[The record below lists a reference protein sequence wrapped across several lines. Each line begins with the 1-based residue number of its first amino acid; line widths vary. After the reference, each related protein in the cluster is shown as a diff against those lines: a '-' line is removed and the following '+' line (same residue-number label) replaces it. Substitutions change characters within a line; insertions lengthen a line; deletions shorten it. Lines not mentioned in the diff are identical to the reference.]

1 MKRHVKLVTFFLIVT
16 ILLPLLSSTS
26 FATDIKIITVKNISA
41 SVHINESYSLPK
53 VVVATMSNK
62 TTKKVAVKWDKKIA
76 ITSKKGT
83 FVYKGTIKGYAK
95 KVLLTLKVL
104 PLPTPLPTYGDAE
117 LARAVSLGI
126 GPYAKNGTITYQ
138 QFFKM
143 LDVVVALADA
153 TVLSQWKQ
161 KFPEAR
167 VSKKTMRRDEGMLAI
182 FFVAETLGAN
192 YYEYNNAWASLNE
205 RIGDSAWDNMSW
217 EYSYFPGWDKPVKIM
232 YDTWSNYMTAAY
244 FYSMGKVSKYS
255 DSIIF
260 EFDPVSISMRTA
272 DAFTYEEGLRAAL
285 RLHDSNLQ
293 PTDRIPTQDDIN
305 ILNRADKR
313 RDAILNSKTTVTVTG
328 TSYYVSNS
336 GNDNNDGCSPESA
349 WASITKINKT
359 VFQSGDGIFFER
371 GGLFRGVIQ
380 PKSNITYSAYG
391 EGDKPK
397 IYGSQENGA
406 DSKKWVLLDGTNNIW
421 VFYKDM
427 HDTGGIVFNEGKS
440 WATRKTAIW
449 DGNRYVDVIDK
460 TTPIDIKV
468 LDNLK
473 FYSLPDYTG
482 FKTREINYGLD
493 MTGKL
498 YLRCDKGNPGDIYN
512 SIEFLSSPFKYENGG
527 GESLFR
533 TGNNCI
539 VDNLCLKY
547 FNSGGVYVGSYTAIQ
562 NCEVAWIGGVIT
574 DFNGAGVGMDTTAV
588 VRSGDGILMNGTN
601 ASAINNYI
609 HHCYDNAITIETGPW
624 ISEDKRFIKNVTL
637 KGNLTDASAGDLLIC
652 DWEAMRKNTDNKL
665 LFQNILVEDNYF
677 MYSGYGWSHLE
688 PGYEWGTAAGPANDG
703 NCNLRIAY
711 PAKAGKDIFIKNNV
725 FYLSRYALVGGVY
738 GPTVQPYQLSFSGNT
753 YVQNNGSILAEWTLP
768 EDGSHTKEY
777 FYNNNAQNTIKNVL
791 GDKTGV
797 VLIY

>member
-1 MKRHVKLVTFFLIVT
+1 MKRHVKLVAFILIVT
-16 ILLPLLSSTS
+16 ILLPFLSSIS
-26 FATDIKIITVKNISA
+26 FATDIKIIEVKNISA

-83 FVYKGTIKGYAK
+83 YVYKGTIKGYAK

-104 PLPTPLPTYGDAE
+104 PLTTPLLTYGDTE
-117 LARAVSLGI
+117 LARGVSLGI

-138 QFFKM
+138 QFFQM
-143 LDVVVALADA
+143 LDVVVALADS
-153 TVLSQWKQ
+153 TILPQWKQ

-167 VSKKTMRRDEGMLAI
+167 VSKKAMRRDEGMLAI
-182 FFVAETLGAN
+182 FFTAETLGTN
-192 YYEYNNAWASLNE
+192 YYEYNNDWASLHK

-217 EYSYFPGWDKPVKIM
+217 DYLFFPGWDKPVKIK
-232 YDTWSNYMTAAY
+232 YDTWNNYMTAAY

-255 DSIIF
+255 DTTIF
-260 EFDPVSISMRTA
+260 DFDPVSNSMRTA

-293 PTDRIPTQDDIN
+293 PTDRIPTQDDID

-313 RDAILNSKTTVTVTG
+313 RHTILNSKTTVTVTG

-336 GNDNNDGCSPESA
+336 GNDNNDGRSPESA
-349 WASITKINKT
+349 WASITKINNMI
-359 VFQSGDGIFFER
+359 FQSGDGIFFER

-421 VFYKDM
+421 IFYKDM

-449 DGNRYVDVIDK
+449 DGNKYVDVIDK
-460 TTPIDIKV
+460 TTTINVKV

-482 FKTREINYGLD
+482 FTTREVNYGLN

-512 SIEFLSSPFKYENGG
+512 SIEFLSSPFKYESGG
-527 GESLFR
+527 GESLLK

-539 VDNLCLKY
+539 VDNLCLMY
-547 FNSGGVYVGSYTAIQ
+547 FNSGGVYVGSYTVIQ
-562 NCEVAWIGGVIT
+562 NCEIAWIGGVIS
-574 DFNGAGVGMDTTAV
+574 DFNGAGVGIDTTAV
-588 VRSGDGILMNGTN
+588 VRSGDGIMINGTN

-624 ISEDKRFIKNVTL
+624 ISADTRFIKNVTL
-637 KGNLTDASAGDLLIC
+637 KGNLTDATAGDLLIC
-652 DWEAMRKNTDNKL
+652 DWEAMQKNTDNKI

-688 PGYEWGTAAGPANDG
+688 PGYEWGPVAGPANDG

-725 FYLSRYALVGGVY
+725 FYLSRYALVGGVF
-738 GPTVQPYQLSFSGNT
+738 GPTVQPYQLSFTGNT

-768 EDGSHTKEY
+768 EDGSHTKKY
-777 FYNNNAQNTIKNVL
+777 FYNNNAQNTVTNVL

-797 VLIY
+797 VLTR